1 MNEEKRCPW
10 CLSSPEMLRYHDEE
24 WGARQCHDDR
34 ALFEFLT
41 LEMMQCGLS
50 WATVLAKREAMR
62 AAFDNFEPAVLAA
75 YSEAQLAALLEAP
88 GIIHSARKLSGH
100 GAGTPAPLC
109 GFRRARVPSTAGS
122 GRLPRGRPC
131 AIPPTAPAPAAKTA
145 LSERISAAFREEG
158 FCFMGPVVVYSF
170 LQAVGMVNDHAPDC
184 FVFNRLS
191 CAEIED
197 QDAFL

>member
-10 CLSSPEMLRYHDEE
+10 CLSSLEMLRYHDEE

-88 GIIHSARKLSGH
+88 GHHSFRAQAFGH
-100 GAGTPAPLC
+100 GAERPRLVRIQAREGSFDRWFWAFTKGQTVRYPAHS
-109 GFRRARVPSTAGS
+109 A
-122 GRLPRGRPC
+122 
-131 AIPPTAPAPAAKTA
+131 APAAKTA

-191 CAEIED
+191 CTEIED

>member
-88 GIIHSARKLSGH
+88 GIIHSARKLSGMVRN
-100 GAGTPAPLC
+100 A
-109 GFRRARVPSTAGS
+109 RAFVRIQAREGS
-122 GRLPRGRPC
+122 FDRWFWAFTKGQTVRY
-131 AIPPTAPAPAAKTA
+131 PTAPLRPRKPRCPSGSARRSGKRASASWGPSSCTA
-145 LSERISAAFREEG
+145 
-158 FCFMGPVVVYSF
+158 
-170 LQAVGMVNDHAPDC
+170 
-184 FVFNRLS
+184 S
-191 CAEIED
+191 CRRWAW
-197 QDAFL
+197 

>member
-1 MNEEKRCPW
+1 MRMNWADGKIRCCWANPKNERYI
-10 CLSSPEMLRYHDEE
+10 CYHDEE

-88 GIIHSARKLSGH
+88 GIIHSARKLSGMVRNARAFVRIQARE
-100 GAGTPAPLC
+100 GSFDRWFWAFTKGQTVRYPAHS
-109 GFRRARVPSTAGS
+109 AA
-122 GRLPRGRPC
+122 
-131 AIPPTAPAPAAKTA
+131 PTAKTA
-145 LSERISAAFREEG
+145 LSERISAAFRKE
-158 FCFMGPVVVYSF
+158 CTYSIF
-170 LQAVGMVNDHAPDC
+170 YIIYIA
-184 FVFNRLS
+184 FN
-191 CAEIED
+191 C
-197 QDAFL
+197 

>member
-50 WATVLAKREAMR
+50 WATVLAKRESMR
-62 AAFDNFEPAVLAA
+62 TAFDNFEPAALAA

-88 GIIHSARKLSGH
+88 GIIHSARKLSGMVRNARAFVRIQARE
-100 GAGTPAPLC
+100 GSFDRWFWAFTKGQTVRYPAHS
-109 GFRRARVPSTAGS
+109 A
-122 GRLPRGRPC
+122 
-131 AIPPTAPAPAAKTA
+131 APAAKTA

-191 CAEIED
+191 CTEIED